1 MNSIF
6 PTRLPAIILIS
17 AGLLTLSYADTSPTS
32 AKPGASRDGVAGATA
47 LIDRVLPGQASLF
60 TCELIAPDQGRD
72 VFELEAVNNRI
83 VLRGNNGVSLAMAF
97 NWYLRYT
104 ACMNYDWMASGP
116 LVVSGKLPL
125 PAVKVRQGCAAR
137 ERFFLNYCTYGY
149 TMPWWDAA
157 QWERFVDWMA
167 MNGINRPLLQA
178 GTEAVWLEVWKSYGL
193 PEDQI
198 RNYFGGPAH
207 LPWHRMANHDK
218 WGGPLPV
225 SYIEGQKVLQ
235 RKILAQARA
244 LGMRPILSAFAG
256 HVPELLKKVRPD
268 ASITRIN
275 PGWGHMS
282 ANYTTWFL
290 SPKDPLFKEIQGT
303 FIQKLKE
310 IYGTDHLY
318 AADPFNEIK
327 PPSWEPEY
335 LASVSKTIYETMAMA
350 DPDAVWYQMSWTF
363 YHRRNW
369 TEPRLAAMTKAV
381 PPGKLV
387 YLDYVCDEVEFYQRS
402 KQFYGAPFIWCYLGN
417 FGGNTH
423 LVAPLNK
430 IQTRM
435 KDALKVNNCIGV
447 GSTLEGLNVNPIAY
461 DLVLEQPWHT
471 DGGVTMEDW
480 VKAYATRR
488 AGRPDAAV
496 IAAWQQLASRVLLD
510 TGVGI
515 WGHGIAFQAQPSI
528 TLPPWGFTNPE
539 NPYQN
544 KDLVLAIDK
553 LLEAD
558 PACRMADGYQ
568 FDLVN
573 LVRQALGNCTLP
585 LYQAMIKA
593 IQDKDL
599 AAFQKASGRFM
610 EIGADLD
617 VLLAT
622 RHEFLLGTWISDA
635 RKWGA
640 TPSEQDY
647 YERNARQ
654 IISTWHSAGGHLSDY
669 ANRQLSGMLSS
680 YYAPRWQKFIDLA
693 AAGLAAGKP
702 VDMAS
707 YNRWRG
713 TFDGTWANTTSQAF
727 AAKPQGD
734 PCATAERLFRKYRQ
748 EMNH

>member
-1 MNSIF
+1 MI
-6 PTRLPAIILIS
+6 TIRPAKLLAVIS
-17 AGLLTLSYADTSPTS
+17 MSVSLLTVSYANTI
-32 AKPGASRDGVAGATA
+32 ASRDGVAGATA
-47 LIDRVLPGQASLF
+47 LIGRVLPGHADRF

-72 VFELEAVNNRI
+72 VFEVEPVNDRI

-104 ACMNYDWMASGP
+104 AYVNYDWMAAGP
-116 LVVSGKLPL
+116 LVINGKLPL
-125 PAVKVRQGCAAR
+125 PAGKVRQVCAAR

-178 GTEAVWLEVWKSYGL
+178 GTEAVWLEVWQSYGL

-207 LPWHRMANHDK
+207 LPWHRMANQDK

-235 RKILAQARA
+235 QKILAQARS
-244 LGMRPILSAFAG
+244 LGMKPILSAFAG
-256 HVPELLKKVRPD
+256 HVPPQLKKVRPS

-282 ANYTTWFL
+282 ADYTTWFL
-290 SPKDPLFKEIQGT
+290 NPKDPLFKEIQGK
-303 FIQKLKE
+303 FLQKLQE

-318 AADPFNEIK
+318 GADPFNEIR
-327 PPSWEPEY
+327 PPSWEPAY
-335 LASVSKTIYETMAMA
+335 LASVSKTIYESMAMA

-363 YHRRNW
+363 THRRNW
-369 TEPRLAAMTKAV
+369 STPRLEAMTKAV
-381 PPGKLV
+381 PLGKLV
-387 YLDYVCDEVEFYQRS
+387 YLDYVCEEIEFYTKS
-402 KQFYGAPFIWCYLGN
+402 KQFFGAPFIWCYLAN

-430 IQTRM
+430 IQTRL
-435 KDALKVNNCIGV
+435 KEALKVKNCVGV

-461 DLVLEQPWHT
+461 DLVLEQPWHPNA
-471 DGGVTMEDW
+471 GVTMDDW
-480 VKAYATRR
+480 ITSYATRR

-496 IAAWQQLASRVLLD
+496 IAAWRQLASRVLLD

-515 WGHGIAFQAQPSI
+515 WGHGIAFQALPSI
-528 TLPPWGFTNPE
+528 QHPPWGFTNPE
-539 NPYQN
+539 TPYSN

-558 PACRMADGYQ
+558 PACRQADGYQ

-573 LVRQALGNCTLP
+573 LVRQALGNYTLP
-585 LYQAMIKA
+585 LYQDMVKA
-593 IQDKDL
+593 IQAKDL
-599 AAFQKASGRFM
+599 AAFQKASSRFM
-610 EIGADLD
+610 EVGADLD

-622 RHEFLLGTWISDA
+622 RHEFLLGRWIRDA
-635 RKWGA
+635 RKWGTTKA
-640 TPSEQDY
+640 EQDY

-654 IISTWHSAGGHLSDY
+654 IISTWHKAGGHFTDY
-669 ANRQLSGMLSS
+669 ANRQWSGLLSS
-680 YYAPRWQKFIDLA
+680 YYAPRWQKFIEMA
-693 AAGLAAGKP
+693 AADLKAGKP
-702 VDMAS
+702 VDMAD
-707 YNRWRG
+707 YDNWRR
-713 TFDGTWANTTSQAF
+713 TFEDTWSKATSPVF
-727 AAKPQGD
+727 PVEPQGD